1 MLKLINGF
9 KNPDPKEVKIIK
21 ELFIIMKLNGVKN
34 LKAVILIMKIINK
47 ILQLKNM
54 NNLLKMFI

>member
-1 MLKLINGF
+1 MLKHINGF
-9 KNPDPKEVKIIK
+9 KNQEGKEVKIIK

-47 ILQLKNM
+47 ILQLKIM